1 MNTLTTGQTA
11 KRLGVTQVA
20 VRKLIGTGQ
29 LVQAGTVGR
38 AILVDT
44 ASVDQLA
51 RIGTRHGR
59 PWTQENAWAALTLL
73 SGETRVGWIGPSEIS
88 RLTQKLRTMKS
99 TELPILARRRASVRH
114 FRATND
120 VVQLLRNH
128 LLLSG
133 AAAMGDDD
141 IATRFGLTGGTG
153 TAEGYAR
160 TGDADALQGAYGLID
175 DREGNVVIREVT
187 VTGAFADGKVP
198 IAAIALDLL
207 ESPAT
212 RERSAGQRVIKE
224 LMDA

>member
-59 PWTQENAWAALTLL
+59 PWTPENAWAALTLL
-73 SGETRVGWIGPSEIS
+73 SGETRVGWIGSSEIW
-88 RLTQKLRTMKS
+88 RLKEKLRTMES
-99 TELPILARRRASVRH
+99 TELPILARRRASVRY
-114 FRATND
+114 FRATSD
-120 VVQLLRNH
+120 VVQLLRSH

-141 IATRFGLTGGTG
+141 IAKRFGLTGGTG

-160 TGDADALQGAYGLID
+160 TGDADVLQRAYGLID

-187 VTGAFADGKVP
+187 VTGPFGDGKVP

-212 RERSAGQRVIKE
+212 RERSAGLRVIKE

>member
-59 PWTQENAWAALTLL
+59 PWTPENAWAALTLL
-73 SGETRVGWIGPSEIS
+73 SGETSVGWIGSSEIW
-88 RLTQKLRTMKS
+88 RLTEKLRTMES

-114 FRATND
+114 FRATSD
-120 VVQLLRNH
+120 VVQRLRSH

-141 IATRFGLTGGTG
+141 IAKRFGLTGGAG

-160 TGDADALQGAYGLID
+160 TGDADALQRAYGLID

-187 VTGAFADGKVP
+187 VTGPFGDGKVP
-198 IAAIALDLL
+198 YAAIALDLL

-212 RERSAGQRVIKE
+212 RERSAGLRVIKE

>member
-59 PWTQENAWAALTLL
+59 PWTPENAWAALTLL
-73 SGETRVGWIGPSEIS
+73 SGETSVGWIGSSEIW
-88 RLTQKLRTMKS
+88 RLTEKLRTMES

-114 FRATND
+114 FRATSD
-120 VVQLLRNH
+120 VVQLLRSH

-133 AAAMGDDD
+133 AAAMGDDR
-141 IATRFGLTGGTG
+141 IAQRFGLTGGAG

-160 TGDADALQGAYGLID
+160 TGDADALQRAYGLID

-187 VTGAFADGKVP
+187 VTGPFGDGKVP
-198 IAAIALDLL
+198 VAAIALDLL

-212 RERSAGQRVIKE
+212 RERSAGLRVIKE
-224 LMDA
+224 LVDA